1 MKMSAHVYKKVE
13 IVGTSTS
20 GTDDAIRNAVAT
32 ASKSLRNIDWYEVA
46 ESRGHVVDGKIAHYQ
61 VTLKVAFRLE
71 S

>member
-1 MKMSAHVYKKVE
+1 MNAHVYKKVE
-13 IVGTSTS
+13 IVGSSTS

-32 ASKSLRNIDWYEVA
+32 ASKTIRHIDWYEVL

-61 VTLKVAFRLE
+61 VTLNIAFRLE